1 MKETTILLIL
11 LLVFG
16 SLTAHAQQRRTGPR
30 TVKGPPPAPKPE
42 TKTIDDPLGAFAEK
56 ETLPKEHVFAAVDS
70 AGRAAEMILENDEN
84 SLPALIGS
92 LQFAGFHIIDKD
104 QKILFA
110 PRWGYNGMAFYN
122 FEVAGMLRASQLGM
136 ASSVA
141 KFGNAL
147 ADGIPQMKGLGLP
160 NKIFDALKDARTKGD
175 HENRFLANLIFELSR
190 NKPLVSAETPISA
203 LQFLLIERRFLGDL
217 IDAYEE
223 SAQFRQFGYP
233 GKRLFQK
240 QPENVFVKAS
250 FAQDADPCKTLEEI
264 DKIIGHIGKGNKVK
278 KFLVDGRGIPLPKDI
293 FKEAAGRIELIN
305 TIWSYVN
312 LILANISIK
321 VDVKVPEP
329 LPYVRTKSNTRNGE
343 GEKILTAS
351 FKRSVPGSKMVNCAS
366 KALKIL
372 SGLDIQAADDG
383 PLIDLPVS
391 WEPIEEKGGFNRHG
405 NAAFMVDPEPNDHV
419 NGINKQRTDQN
430 GETKVKVYGWKQSKD
445 LTKMAVFEDPK
456 KLRLRISIATER
468 MDGEKDI
475 QKLFF
480 TSLGL
485 KGAGVLGIVE
495 MIIDVVPDMMGK
507 MQLKKVIA
515 TLPAKD
521 WIPCTDDDNWGGTV
535 TYTRDKW
542 TPTVNI
548 HEEVTV
554 RLLARAEGEPKS
566 DKPNAYYDVFG
577 YRTVDNPIRSQTD
590 DCCTGTHT
598 SQSGSKREFEGSF
611 TAPFNISFRGSD
623 NVFSL
628 GFSFGTPSIRSK
640 DRSYLKVLST
650 ACPYDNDDGYDK
662 TGDGSVTLSA
672 TLTDGHY
679 PTRYVDAGGEHLI
692 GETSYMDSD
701 GATIKWDWNLTHCRP
716 KKQP

>member
-1 MKETTILLIL
+1 MKKLLIL
-11 LLVFG
+11 SILFIFVSAGF
-16 SLTAHAQQRRTGPR
+16 AQQRRTGPR
-30 TVKGPPPAPKPE
+30 TVKGPPPAPKAE
-42 TKTIDDPLGAFAEK
+42 TKTLEDPLGEFAEK
-56 ETLPKEHVFAAVDS
+56 GTLPKAHVFAAVSS
-70 AGRAAEMILENDEN
+70 AGTAAEMILANDEN
-84 SLPALIGS
+84 SLPALIGA

-110 PRWGYNGMAFYN
+110 PRWGYNGVAFYD
-122 FEVAGMLRASQLGM
+122 FEVAGMLRASQIGM
-136 ASSVA
+136 ASAVA

-147 ADGIPQMKGLGLP
+147 ADGIPQMKGLDLP
-160 NKIFDALKDARTKGD
+160 NKFFNALKDARTKGD

-217 IDAYEE
+217 VDAYEE
-223 SAQFRQFGYP
+223 SGQFKQFIFP
-233 GKRLFQK
+233 GKRMFQS
-240 QPENVFVKAS
+240 QPETIFVKAS
-250 FAQDADPCKTLEEI
+250 FAQDADPCKTLEDI
-264 DKIIGHIGKGNKVK
+264 DKLIGHIGKGNKVK
-278 KFLVDGRGIPLPKDI
+278 KFLGDETGLPLPKDI
-293 FKEAAGRIELIN
+293 FKEAAGRIDLIN

-321 VDVKVPEP
+321 VDVNVPEP
-329 LPYVRTKSNTRNGE
+329 LPYIRTKSNTSNGM
-343 GEKILTAS
+343 GDKILTAS

-366 KALKIL
+366 KALKII

-391 WEPIEEKGGFNRHG
+391 WEPIEEKGGFNRTG
-405 NAAFMVDPEPNDHV
+405 NAAFMVDPEPNDHTH
-419 NGINKQRTDQN
+419 GINNLRTDQK
-430 GETKVKVYGWKQSKD
+430 GESKVKVYGWRQSKD
-445 LTKMAVFEDPK
+445 LTKMVVFEDPK
-456 KLRLRISIATER
+456 KLRFRISIATEK

-542 TPTVNI
+542 SPTVNI

-566 DKPNAYYDVFG
+566 RNPTAFYDVFG
-577 YRTVDNPIRSQTD
+577 YRTVDNPIRSDKD
-590 DCCTGTHT
+590 DCCDGTYT
-598 SQSGSKREFEGSF
+598 SQSGSKREFQDTF

-628 GFSFGTPSIRSK
+628 GFSFSTPAFRST

-650 ACPYDNDDGYDK
+650 ACPYDTDDGYDK
-662 TGDGSVTLSA
+662 IGNGTVMLSA

-679 PTRYVDAGGEHLI
+679 PTRYVDSGGEHLI
-692 GETSYMDSD
+692 GETSYIDPD
-701 GATIKWDWNLTHCRP
+701 GATIKWEWNLTHCRP

>member
-1 MKETTILLIL
+1 MKKLIL
-11 LLVFG
+11 FLMILSFVSSAF
-16 SLTAHAQQRRTGPR
+16 AQQRRTGPR

-42 TKTIDDPLGAFAEK
+42 TKTLDDPLGEFAEK
-56 ETLPKEHVFAAVDS
+56 GTLPKAHVFAAVNS
-70 AGRAAEMILENDEN
+70 AGSAAETILANDEN
-84 SLPALIGS
+84 SLPALIGA

-110 PRWGYNGMAFYN
+110 PRWGYNGMAFYD
-122 FEVAGMLRASQLGM
+122 FEVVGMLRSSQVGM

-147 ADGIPQMKGLGLP
+147 AEGIPQMKGLDLP
-160 NKIFDALKDARTKGD
+160 NWLFEELKNARTKGD

-203 LQFLLIERRFLGDL
+203 LQFLLIERRFMGDL

-223 SAQFRQFGYP
+223 SAQFMQFGYP
-233 GKRLFQK
+233 DKRLFQK
-240 QPENVFVKAS
+240 QPETVFLKAS
-250 FAQDADPCKTLEEI
+250 FAQDIDPCKFIEEVDKTL
-264 DKIIGHIGKGNKVK
+264 GYIGKGKKVAT
-278 KFLVDGRGIPLPKDI
+278 FLGSERKIPLPKDL
-293 FKEAAGRIELIN
+293 FKDAAGRIELIN
-305 TIWSYVN
+305 TIWAYVN

-329 LPYVRTKSNTRNGE
+329 LPYVRTKSNTQNGE

-366 KALKIL
+366 KALKII

-391 WEPIEEKGGFNRHG
+391 WEPIEEKGGFNRTG
-405 NAAFMVDPEPNDHV
+405 TAAFIVDPEPNDHV
-419 NGINKQRTDQN
+419 HGINKQKTDQN
-430 GETKVKVYGWKQSKD
+430 GESKVKVYGWRQSKD

-456 KLRLRISIATER
+456 KLRFRISIATER

-507 MQLKKVIA
+507 MQLKRVIA

-566 DKPNAYYDVFG
+566 SNPNAFYDVFG
-577 YRTVDNPIRSQTD
+577 YRTVDNPVRSQTD
-590 DCCTGTHT
+590 DCCDGTYT
-598 SQSGSKREFEGSF
+598 SQSGSKRDFEGSF
-611 TAPFNISFRGSD
+611 TAPFNISFHGRE
-623 NVFSL
+623 NEFSL
-628 GFSFGTPSIRSK
+628 GFSFSTPSIRSK

-662 TGDGSVTLSA
+662 TGDGAVTLSA

-679 PTRYVDAGGEHLI
+679 PTRYVDTGGEHLI

-701 GATIKWDWNLTHCRP
+701 GATVKWEWNLTHCRP